1 MKRRLQLIVIVVF
14 IVISTAVAQ
23 MPRSSF
29 DPAPA
34 HGARNQKGFIDWAL
48 SQINRRD
55 IDYGARIEVMRQR
68 MLNSTL
74 RDAGFRV
81 EALLIGALLLLYV
94 CYWWECRRSTNLK
107 VSTVRIV
114 TACHNELQAARQH
127 IAKLSSEYEQA
138 RRVLEERTEP
148 APLAAQTAGGRRQTA
163 AVSGDQKD
171 VVAGSTGNGQLN
183 RDELL
188 VENNS
193 LKQQVRTLTI
203 KWQEE
208 QQRNRKLKGQ

>member
-1 MKRRLQLIVIVVF
+1 MKRRLQWVVIVVV
-14 IVISTAVAQ
+14 IVISTTVAQ

-34 HGARNQKGFIDWAL
+34 HRARNQKGFIDWAL
-48 SQINRRD
+48 SQINRRE

-68 MLNSTL
+68 MLTSTL
-74 RDAGFRV
+74 HDAGFRV
-81 EALLIGALLLLYV
+81 ESLLIGALCFLYV

-107 VSTVRIV
+107 ASTVRIV
-114 TACHNELQAARQH
+114 TASHNELQAARQH

-138 RRVLEERTEP
+138 RRLLEERTEA
-148 APLAAQTAGGRRQTA
+148 APPSAQTRQSA
-163 AVSGDQKD
+163 AVHGEQKD
-171 VVAGSTGNGQLN
+171 LVAASTGNGQLN
-183 RDELL
+183 KDELL